1 MRRLLLGTA
10 VAALLAIA
18 PAGASAATRYVA
30 STGNNSSNDCL
41 AAAAP
46 CETIQHAAEA
56 AASGD
61 TIRIAT
67 GTYEGLSTV
76 PNKPLEFVG
85 AGPGTLESSA
95 GATVVRGADSS
106 SGSGRSAFFLDEG
119 GAVRSLRAEGGQGA
133 AGSGGLPG
141 QPGGYGLLFS
151 GPGPVPAS
159 VEIEDV
165 IAIGGRGGNAGGGP
179 FPGFGGTGL
188 SAFSGTVDVTA
199 EDSAFVAGP
208 SPFGGTGPF
217 AGSAAIFSGEGVDAQ
232 LRRSRAVGDPVSA
245 LGVNVANGATVKIL
259 DSSVD
264 AGVGTF
270 VSRGDLTLERSLVKG
285 RNGEA
290 LQTSAVPSA
299 TATTTAIDSLLV
311 SESTYAAALST
322 GSSDSLTSLEA
333 RGTTL
338 FSRGGA
344 AALSVTAS
352 AGAGPAVASL
362 RNSIVRQVK
371 EPGEATVDLRADRGV
386 IDADSSSFTT
396 FQAVNGG
403 SVPVPGVA
411 SNLSGD
417 PGLVDPLAGD
427 FRLRGT
433 SPLIDRGNPA
443 MTTPSERDLA
453 GSPRSL
459 DGNRDCIAVP
469 DIGGLRGHRP
479 ERRLPVGADPTV
491 PQPLTSHPGHPFQPG
506 AEGPVLQGDE
516 PRLRPHRQAKAR
528 HAQEPRARH
537 EVHLQALRAGQ
548 GQDRDPAQAPR
559 PQGGPRRQGPLPEA
573 EARHPQE
580 PSLHPLRQIQD
591 PDRPEAGRPAVRL
604 LLRPSQGQ
612 APPRRPLPRPDRR
625 HRRLRPAL
633 RPAPGR
639 LQDRPR
645 LRRAGRPVPAA
656 PPAPGQDGEP
666 NVRR

>member
-30 STGNNSSNDCL
+30 STGNNSSNNCL

-352 AGAGPAVASL
+352 AGAGPAVATL

-469 DIGGLRGHRP
+469 DIGAYEVTGQSAACPSEPTQPSPSPSPPTPATPSNPAPKVLSFKATNRAFAPTGKRKRGARKNL
-479 ERRLPVGADPTV
+479 ERGTKFTFKLSEPARVRIEIQRKLPGRKAVRDG
-491 PQPLTSHPGHPFQPG
+491 
-506 AEGPVLQGDE
+506 
-516 PRLRPHRQAKAR
+516 KAR
-528 HAQEPRARH
+528 CLKPKRGTRKNHPCTRFVKFKTLTAQK
-537 EVHLQALRAGQ
+537 QAGQ
-548 GQDRDPAQAPR
+548 QSVSFSGRVKGKPLPAGRYRAQIVATDASGQRSV
-559 PQGGPRRQGPLPEA
+559 PRRVGF
-573 EARHPQE
+573 R
-580 PSLHPLRQIQD
+580 I
-591 PDRPEAGRPAVRL
+591 VR
-604 LLRPSQGQ
+604 G
-612 APPRRPLPRPDRR
+612 
-625 HRRLRPAL
+625 
-633 RPAPGR
+633 
-639 LQDRPR
+639 
-645 LRRAGRPVPAA
+645 
-656 PPAPGQDGEP
+656 
-666 NVRR
+666 